1 MSADNLATTSRSYMA
16 LTKAVLAIPIKYV
29 VVPAT
34 ARETT
39 TLHVVT
45 LLLTIMRA
53 LGACIHN
60 I

>member
-1 MSADNLATTSRSYMA
+1 MA
-16 LTKAVLAIPIKYV
+16 LTMAVVAIPTRCV

-53 LGACIHN
+53 LGAFIH